1 MLRSGADI
9 RYIQAL
15 LGHRSLRTTQRYAQV
30 AAADIK
36 QTHQKS
42 HPGKSL

>member
-9 RYIQAL
+9 RYVQAL
-15 LGHRSLRTTQRYAQV
+15 LGHRNLRTTQRYTRV

-36 QTHQKS
+36 QTHNQT
-42 HPGKSL
+42 HPGYRQ